1 MSRQHEY
8 NPHFLPKHKQQQ
20 HQKHQ
25 NEQPR
30 QHQHEH
36 QNQQQQRQR
45 QQEHQNQQQQRQHQQ
60 EQIPQRE
67 QQTPRRETY
76 LHSHRHD
83 LKLPNQ
89 RRTKPTTW
97 FIAFFCAI
105 LWVMIILGGLIVLIV
120 YLVFRPK
127 NPRFDI
133 PNATLN
139 AIYLDTNAQLTSD
152 GSLLNSDVTI
162 LTNFTNP
169 NQKVK
174 IDYSYM
180 VIELY
185 YMNTLIATTS
195 VNPFSAGKA
204 ESKLLGI
211 HFVTSQVKLSSNEI
225 QQIRKEL
232 GNNTVKFDVQGKFRT
247 RSNFGSLIRYS
258 YWLHGRCTIV
268 LAGPPYGTL
277 ISHKCITKR

>member
-1 MSRQHEY
+1 
-8 NPHFLPKHKQQQ
+8 
-20 HQKHQ
+20 
-25 NEQPR
+25 
-30 QHQHEH
+30 
-36 QNQQQQRQR
+36 
-45 QQEHQNQQQQRQHQQ
+45 
-60 EQIPQRE
+60 
-67 QQTPRRETY
+67 
-76 LHSHRHD
+76 
-83 LKLPNQ
+83 
-89 RRTKPTTW
+89 
-97 FIAFFCAI
+97 
-105 LWVMIILGGLIVLIV
+105 MIILGGLIVLIV

-174 IDYSYM
+174 IDY
-180 VIELY
+180 
-185 YMNTLIATTS
+185 T
-195 VNPFSAGKA
+195 GKA

-232 GNNTVKFDVQGKFRT
+232 GNNTVK
-247 RSNFGSLIRYS
+247 SNFGSLIRYS

>member
-25 NEQPR
+25 NEQ
-30 QHQHEH
+30 
-36 QNQQQQRQR
+36 QQRQL
-45 QQEHQNQQQQRQHQQ
+45 QQEHQNLQEQQQREHQQ
-60 EQIPQRE
+60 EQEPQTPQRE
-67 QQTPRRETY
+67 QQIPRRETY
-76 LHSHRHD
+76 HHSHGHRHD

-127 NPRFDI
+127 NPRFDV

-139 AIYLDTNAQLTSD
+139 AIYLDTNAQLNSD

-195 VNPFSAGKA
+195 VNPFSAEKA
-204 ESKLLGI
+204 ESKLLGV

-225 QQIRKEL
+225 QQIRKEV

-247 RSNFGSLIRYS
+247 RSNFGSLIHYS
-258 YWLHGRCTIV
+258 YWLNGRCTIV
-268 LAGPPYGTL
+268 FTSPPYGAL
-277 ISHKCITKR
+277 VSKKCITKR

>member
-1 MSRQHEY
+1 ENS
-8 NPHFLPKHKQQQ
+8 PHFLPKHNQQQ
-20 HQKHQ
+20 HQ
-25 NEQPR
+25 NE
-30 QHQHEH
+30 
-36 QNQQQQRQR
+36 QQQRQHQR
-45 QQEHQNQQQQRQHQQ
+45 EHQSQQQQQQRQHQQ
-60 EQIPQRE
+60 EQEQQIPQRE
-67 QQTPRRETY
+67 QQNPRRETY

-120 YLVFRPK
+120 YLIFRPK

-133 PNATLN
+133 SNATLN

-169 NQKVK
+169 NHKVN

-195 VNPFSAGKA
+195 VNSFSAGKA
-204 ESKLLGI
+204 ESKLLGV
-211 HFVTSQVKLSSNEI
+211 HFVTSQVNLSSNEI
-225 QQIRKEL
+225 QQIRKEVE
-232 GNNTVKFDVQGKFRT
+232 NNTVKFDVQGKFRT

-268 LAGPPYGTL
+268 LAAPPYGIL